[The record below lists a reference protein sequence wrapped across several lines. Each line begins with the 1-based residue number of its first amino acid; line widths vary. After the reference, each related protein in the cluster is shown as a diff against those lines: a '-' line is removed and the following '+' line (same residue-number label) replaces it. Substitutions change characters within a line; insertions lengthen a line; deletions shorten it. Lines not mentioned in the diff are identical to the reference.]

1 MRLSEKV
8 ALVTGAGS
16 GIGRASAALFAREG
30 ARVGVLGHKPD
41 ELEDTVAT
49 IVDAGGDAAALV
61 ADVSDPIQMGDAVAD
76 LVGRW
81 GRLDVVMANAGI
93 NGVWAPIDE
102 IEPEEWDRTLNVNL
116 KGTFLTMKYAT
127 PHLKVRGGSV
137 IVTASVHGTRVF
149 TPPGTTAYAC
159 SKVAQ
164 VALAKKLALELA
176 RYRVRVNAICPGSTE
191 TNVHDSTT
199 RRNLEAIRL
208 PIAYPEGTVPL
219 TRGVYLAPEEVAKL
233 ALFLASDDA
242 ATITGT
248 EVWVDGGMS
257 LFMG

>member
-1 MRLSEKV
+1 MKLSGKV

-16 GIGRASAALFAREG
+16 GIGRKSALLFAREG
-30 ARVGVLGHKPD
+30 ARIGVLGYKTD
-41 ELEDTVAT
+41 EIENAVTE
-49 IVDAGGDAAALV
+49 IAAAGSEAIPLT
-61 ADVSDPIQMGDAVAD
+61 ADVSEPNEMRAAVAE
-76 LVGRW
+76 LVERW
-81 GRLDVVMANAGI
+81 GRLDIVMANAGI

-102 IEPEEWDRTLNVNL
+102 IEPEEWDRTLDVNL
-116 KGTFLTMKYAT
+116 KGTFLTLKYT
-127 PHLKVRGGSV
+127 VPYLKMRGGSV
-137 IVTASVHGTRVF
+137 IITSSIHGTRVF

-164 VALAKKLALELA
+164 VVLAKKLALELA
-176 RYRVRVNAICPGSTE
+176 RHRVRVNAICPGSTE

-199 RRNLEAIRL
+199 RRNLDAIGL
-208 PIAYPEGTVPL
+208 PITYPEGRVPL
-219 TRGVYLAPEEVAKL
+219 TRGAYLAPEDVAKA

-242 ATITGT
+242 SAITGT